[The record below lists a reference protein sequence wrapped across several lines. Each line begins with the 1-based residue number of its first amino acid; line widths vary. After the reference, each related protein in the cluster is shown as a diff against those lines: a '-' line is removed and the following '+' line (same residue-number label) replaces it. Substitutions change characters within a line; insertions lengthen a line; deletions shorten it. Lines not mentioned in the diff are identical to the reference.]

1 MYCFR
6 PVISTGISPYPSK
19 ELNLMSTTA
28 TLKRLGQYLLKYPVR
43 LILVFLLTLMAAG
56 LTLLGPYLTGAA
68 LDRYII
74 PGRYEGF
81 LELCILLI
89 AVAILSSLVSW
100 LQSIILAEVS
110 QRTVWSLRRD
120 LFQHLQQLPIPFFA
134 GKSHGELMSRT
145 TNDIDN
151 VSNTL
156 NQSLVQLISS
166 VIMLIGSLTMMLFL
180 NIWLTLIALVTA
192 PLITFFAKWISR
204 RTQVQFKGQ
213 QQELGQM
220 NGFIEETVSG
230 HKVVHLFHQES
241 RIAAEF
247 NETNERL
254 KKVGIRAQ
262 IFSGVMG
269 PFMNLFGHTTYLLI
283 AAVGGWLAVRDL
295 TTVGIIVSFLGY
307 SRQFS
312 GPLNE
317 VANQYNMIQAG
328 VAGAERVFEILDI
341 PSEYEDEASLGHL
354 KPITGKVEFK
364 GVSFQYDT
372 GKEIL
377 KEITFTANPGE
388 TIALVGPTGAGKTTI
403 VNLLGRFFEINE
415 GSILI
420 DGTDISTVSKNSLRA
435 QLSIVL
441 QDAHLFSGTI
451 RDNIRY
457 GRLEATDEEV
467 EEAAVQAH
475 AHLFIS
481 RLAQGYLTEL
491 SAEGGNISQGQRQL
505 ITIARAILADRALL
519 ILDEATS
526 SVDTLAEI
534 QIQKAIKQVI
544 AGRTSFIIAHRLSTI
559 RHADTILVIK
569 DGQIVEQ
576 GNHEELL
583 LREGLYYELHGS
595 GKGFE
600 EEEESGKM
608 DELELLPPSYVK

>member
-1 MYCFR
+1 
-6 PVISTGISPYPSK
+6 
-19 ELNLMSTTA
+19 MSTTA